1 MTADST
7 LTQEHIGKILK
18 GITIPSPPQIIA
30 DLQMEMAMPEPDLNE
45 MADMISKDPGLAGG
59 VLKTLNSPFYGN
71 RDIAS
76 ISQAV
81 MMLGMTTVANIVNT
95 LYLRDNLSQND
106 DVSDETYKA
115 MIRFWDSATDVARAC
130 RIVAKRQ
137 RVNDPDMAYM
147 LGLFHNA
154 GIPLLMQRFPDY
166 PEMIVQSYLLENER
180 IVDVE
185 NKHLKTNHAVVSF
198 YAARSWKLPEILC
211 RVIAEHH
218 NAVEIF
224 SDKDKTNP
232 DEKSYLAILKIGEHL
247 AGLPRTIGN
256 NKNDEEWQQIEESVL
271 EYIGLSQF
279 DYEDLVS
286 YAADNGIGGQSYFM

>member
-7 LTQEHIGKILK
+7 LTQEHIEKILK

-30 DLQMEMAMPEPDLNE
+30 DLQMEMAMPEPELNE

-115 MIRFWDSATDVARAC
+115 MTRFWDSATDVARAC

-137 RVNDPDMAYM
+137 RVNNPDMAYM

-166 PEMIVQSYLLENER
+166 PAMIVQSYLLENDR

-224 SDKDKTNP
+224 SDQDKTDP

-247 AGLPRTIGN
+247 AGLSRTIGN
-256 NKNDEEWQQIEESVL
+256 NENDEEWQQIEESVL

>member
-1 MTADST
+1 MANEA
-7 LTQEHIGKILK
+7 LVTQENIESILK

-30 DLQMEMAMPEPDLNE
+30 DLQMEMAMPDPDLNE

-59 VLKTLNSPFYGN
+59 VLKTLNSPYYGN
-71 RDIAS
+71 RDILS

-81 MMLGMTTVANIVNT
+81 MMLGMTTIANIVNT
-95 LYLRDNLSQND
+95 LYLRDNLYQHD
-106 DVSDETYKA
+106 DVSDETLKSMA
-115 MIRFWDSATDVARAC
+115 HFWDSATDVARAC
-130 RIVAKRQ
+130 RIVAQRL

-166 PEMIVQSYLLENER
+166 PETIVQSYLLDGER

-185 NKHLKTNHAVVSF
+185 NIRHKTNHAVVSF

-218 NAVEIF
+218 NVLEIF
-224 SDKDKTNP
+224 SDKDKTDP
-232 DEKSYLAILKIGEHL
+232 EEKSYLAILKLGEHL
-247 AGLPRTIGN
+247 AGLSRTLGN
-256 NKNDEEWQQIEESVL
+256 NQIDEEWKQVEEKVL
-271 EYIGLSQF
+271 DYVGLSN
-279 DYEDLVS
+279 L
-286 YAADNGIGGQSYFM
+286 IMKI

>member
-1 MTADST
+1 MNAETAV
-7 LTQEHIGKILK
+7 TQENVEKILK

-45 MADMISKDPGLAGG
+45 MASMISKDPGLAGG

-81 MMLGMTTVANIVNT
+81 MMLGMTTISNIVNT
-95 LYLRDNLSQND
+95 LYLRDSMSQNE
-106 DVSDETYKA
+106 DVSDETHKA
-115 MIRFWDSATDVARAC
+115 MAHFWDSATDVARAC
-130 RIVAKRQ
+130 RIVAKRL
-137 RVNDPDMAYM
+137 RSHDPDMAYM

-154 GIPLLMQRFPDY
+154 GIPLLMQRFSDY
-166 PEMIVQSYLLENER
+166 PDVLARSYLLEQPR
-180 IVDVE
+180 IVDFE
-185 NKHLKTNHAVVSF
+185 NQQYKTNHAVVSF

-218 NAVEIF
+218 SAVEIF
-224 SDKDKTNP
+224 SDKNETDP
-232 DEKSYLAILKIGEHL
+232 DEKSYLAILKVAEHL
-247 AGLPRTIGN
+247 AGLSRAIAN
-256 NKNDEEWQQIEESVL
+256 NENDVEWEQVGDNVL

-279 DYEDLVS
+279 DYEDLAS
-286 YAADNGIGGQSYFM
+286 YAIDNGIGSQAYFM

>member
-1 MTADST
+1 MTADSS
-7 LTQEHIGKILK
+7 LTQENIEGILK

-30 DLQMEMAMPEPDLNE
+30 DLQIEMAMPDPDLNE
-45 MADMISKDPGLAGG
+45 MADMITKDPGLAGG

-76 ISQAV
+76 ISKAV

-95 LYLRDNLSQND
+95 LYLRDYRSQDNEI
-106 DVSDETYKA
+106 SDETYKA
-115 MIRFWDSATDVARAC
+115 MTRFWDSATDVARAC
-130 RIVAKRQ
+130 RLIAHRLH
-137 RVNDPDMAYM
+137 VNDPDMAYM

-166 PEMIVQSYLLENER
+166 PETIAKSYLLEDKR
-180 IVDVE
+180 IVDAE
-185 NKHLKTNHAVVSF
+185 NKHYKTNHAVVSF

-211 RVIAEHH
+211 RVIGEHH

-224 SDKDKTNP
+224 SDKDKTDP

-247 AGLPRTIGN
+247 SGLSRTIGN
-256 NKNDEEWQQIEESVL
+256 NETDEEWQQIQERVL
-271 EYIGLSQF
+271 DYIGLSQL
-279 DYEDLVS
+279 DYEDLSAHV
-286 YAADNGIGGQSYFM
+286 ADNGIGGQAYFM